1 MRPCQHCGKAIQLSD
16 TICPLCDGEQVASVG
31 LGVAKAPASGVRNDH
46 TLDQRQKEIQWYPE
60 SWSMRRL
67 VIVTHSINAGLI
79 LFGYLIGGAQG
90 VGWAMSLV
98 ALYITVGAVSPI
110 GELRIIILFFLFYY
124 FVAAVFLTFSTTSV
138 YFTVSI
144 YLLIYLIV
152 LCSVF
157 RKPKPTSVIDLGF
170 SFFLAAIMLAIA
182 NGVGAFYCL
191 LKLTP

>member
-1 MRPCQHCGKAIQLSD
+1 MRPCQNCGKAIQLSD
-16 TICPLCDGEQVASVG
+16 TICPLCDGEQVETVG

-60 SWSMRRL
+60 SWSIRRL

-79 LFGYLIGGAQG
+79 LFGYLIGGTQG
-90 VGWAMSLV
+90 AGWAMSVV
-98 ALYITVGAVSPI
+98 ALYITVGVIPPI
-110 GELRIIILFFLFYY
+110 GELGIILVFLLFFFYI
-124 FVAAVFLTFSTTSV
+124 VAADFLTKSNTSV

-170 SFFLAAIMLAIA
+170 SFFLAAIMLAVA
-182 NGVGAFYCL
+182 NGVGAFYCFI
-191 LKLTP
+191 TC